1 MGIFDKKMEPVFLK
15 DSSEAKEYLK
25 DLERML
31 GKATGEVKQSIEK
44 DINLLSYGI
53 AGEKNIAFELKNSH
67 IPMYVLHD
75 VYIEDEDL
83 SAQIDYL
90 VITQKRIFIIECK
103 NLYGDIEVNSSGD
116 FVRTIG
122 FNGKKFKEGIYSPIT
137 QNKRHLDLL
146 KKIKAKRHNN
156 LLTKALFE
164 KYFDDFNRSIVVLA
178 NPKTVL
184 NMKYANKETKS
195 KVIRADQL
203 IEYIKKVNMEPGV
216 ENSSLKSMEELARYF
231 LDICVVN
238 KMDYTKKYRDIL
250 DTEDVGL
257 SLDENIIEKK
267 GKDTQQNV
275 ELVKLLKAYRL
286 NKSRE
291 ENVKPY
297 FLFNDRQLDD
307 LLCKMPKS
315 KDELKGV
322 SGFGD
327 IKCEKYGDEIIGII
341 NKFYKKR

>member
-1 MGIFDKKMEPVFLK
+1 MGFFDKKMEPVFLK
-15 DSSEAKEYLK
+15 DSSEAKEHLK
-25 DLERML
+25 DLERLL
-31 GKATGEVKQSIEK
+31 GKATGEFKLNIEK
-44 DINLLSYGI
+44 DIKLISYGI
-53 AGEKNIAFELKNSH
+53 VGEENIAFELKNSH
-67 IPMYVLHD
+67 IPMYVFHD

-90 VITQKRIFIIECK
+90 VITQKRAFIIECK

-116 FVRTIG
+116 FVRTLN

-137 QNKRHLDLL
+137 QNQRYLNLV
-146 KKIKAKRHNN
+146 KKIRAKKNNN
-156 LLTKALFE
+156 LLMKALFE
-164 KYFDDFNRSIVVLA
+164 KIFDDYYKSIVVLA

-184 NMKYANKETKS
+184 NMKYATKETKG

-203 IEYIKKVNMEPGV
+203 IEYIKKVNLEPGV
-216 ENSSLKSMEELARYF
+216 ENSSLKSMEELAKSF

-238 KMDYTKKYRDIL
+238 KMDYTKKYRNIL
-250 DTEDVGL
+250 DAEDTGT
-257 SLDENIIEKK
+257 SIDEDIVEKK
-267 GKDTQQNV
+267 EKVTQQNV
-275 ELVKLLKAYRL
+275 ELVKQLKVYRL

-307 LLCKMPKS
+307 LLCKLPKS
-315 KDELKGV
+315 KDALKGV

-327 IKCEKYGDEIIGII
+327 IKCEKYGDEIVNIF
-341 NKFYKKR
+341 NKIVHGC

>member
-15 DSSEAKEYLK
+15 DSSETKEQLIE
-25 DLERML
+25 LARL
-31 GKATGEVKQSIEK
+31 LVKATGEIKLNIEK
-44 DINLLSYGI
+44 DIKLLSYGI
-53 AGEKNIAFELKNSH
+53 VGEENIAFELKNSH

-90 VITQKRIFIIECK
+90 VITQKRIFVIECK

-116 FVRTIG
+116 FVRTIAY
-122 FNGKKFKEGIYSPIT
+122 NGKKFKEGIYSPIT

-146 KKIKAKRHNN
+146 RIIRAKRNNN

-164 KYFDDFNRSIVVLA
+164 KYFDDFYKSIVVLA
-178 NPKTVL
+178 NPKTIL
-184 NMKYANKETKS
+184 NMKYATKETKS
-195 KVIRADQL
+195 KVIRGDQL
-203 IEYIKKVNMEPGV
+203 IQYIKKVNLEPGV
-216 ENSSLKSMEELARYF
+216 ENSSLKSMEELAQSF
-231 LDICVVN
+231 LEMCVDN
-238 KMDYTKKYRDIL
+238 KMDYTKKYKDIL
-250 DTEDVGL
+250 DVEDAGPSVEEDIAGKKETET
-257 SLDENIIEKK
+257 K
-267 GKDTQQNV
+267 QNV

-327 IKCEKYGDEIIGII
+327 IKCEKYGNEIISII
-341 NKFYKKR
+341 NKVV